1 MPVTVLIIILFK
13 PFHSFSTD
21 AMVCFRAVFA
31 FFHSPL
37 KTASLSPIA
46 ANESIVLLVIW
57 YWQESMLDLLV
68 KMVCVLIVVVDDAR
82 AEACPRQ
89 FEFKSATPLDV
100 KIGLPPPFPLTPGV
114 IMGPPSH
121 SLTPGLITVPGC
133 SICCLDR

>member
-1 MPVTVLIIILFK
+1 MPVTVLIINRSIA
-13 PFHSFSTD
+13 STD

-31 FFHSPL
+31 FFHLLSRQHFYHQ
-37 KTASLSPIA
+37 SLLTS
-46 ANESIVLLVIW
+46 SIVLLVIW

-68 KMVCVLIVVVDDAR
+68 KMLCVLMVVVDDAR

-100 KIGLPPPFPLTPGV
+100 IIGLPLPFLLTPGV

-121 SLTPGLITVPGC
+121 S
-133 SICCLDR
+133 